1 MSGKL
6 LNGIKSNLNS
16 LVCVELKVG
25 ESTCFRNDSFV
36 RHGCIMSRWIFN
48 ACMDSV
54 MKEVK
59 VGLGKVGVEFL
70 KEGR

>member
-1 MSGKL
+1 MSG
-6 LNGIKSNLNS
+6 IKTMYVDTSACFRIKR
-16 LVCVELKVG
+16 V
-25 ESTCFRNDSFV
+25 ESTCFRIDSVV